1 MLPDNSRPV
10 TAGPI
15 PADRLRTDIPTFC
28 ELILKEDDPTMAVGI
43 DFWPAT
49 LNDLLLGE
57 PCLPGDERIDYDLG
71 DLFGQEAVWFIRH
84 RHGPALLAAI
94 LMWMGYR
101 LHNEQRCPGLLEHG
115 FLDRIKSDCP
125 DGVDWVVM
133 EHFRH
138 HPEQRN

>member
-28 ELILKEDDPTMAVGI
+28 ELI
-43 DFWPAT
+43 PAT